1 MQGKIIGGTSP
12 VSRFFLSG
20 LQSLRAFLFCGL
32 IYSFSGASAYA
43 DTLDTSAPSAFLI
56 EVQTGTVLFA
66 KEPGATFAP
75 GSLAKV
81 VTAAVIFQAL
91 VDGEMTE
98 EQLCPVSEHAWRT
111 GGAPSG
117 RSTMFAAI
125 KSEISVLDLLK
136 GLLVHNGNDSAIIL
150 AECLSGSEEAFAA
163 RMSDFAKD
171 LGMQDSL
178 FTNPTGYPAEEGQA
192 ASKTSV
198 RDLAILAQT
207 VIARYR
213 DHYDLFAL
221 SEFTW
226 NNIFQRNKNPLVG
239 EIRGLDGLGA
249 GQDDADGYSALAS
262 VERNGRRVI
271 ASVARLP
278 SDKARLAAIK
288 EVVEGAW
295 DYYDVKRL
303 YSAGEEV
310 VQARVFGG
318 TAGDV
323 PLAAVSNIDVL
334 LPKDGAM
341 DYRLRVVY
349 DGPLKAPVK
358 KGDVV
363 GELRVLGRDGIV
375 HRAEVATAGDVPRG
389 NMQQRA
395 LGSLWELAF
404 GWF

>member
-20 LQSLRAFLFCGL
+20 LQSLRAVFFCGL
-32 IYSFSGASAYA
+32 IYSFSAASAYA

-98 EQLCPVSEHAWRT
+98 AQLCPVSEHAWRT